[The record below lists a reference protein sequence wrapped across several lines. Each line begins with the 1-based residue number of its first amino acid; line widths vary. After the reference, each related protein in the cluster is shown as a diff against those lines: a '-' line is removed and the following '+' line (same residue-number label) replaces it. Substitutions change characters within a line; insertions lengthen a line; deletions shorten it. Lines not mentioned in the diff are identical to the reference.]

1 MEDMGYL
8 QNGRYGLSPKWKM
21 DPRIIIIIIIIII
34 KIIIIIIHEELFPKR
49 IISSKFNKIIHK

>member
-21 DPRIIIIIIIIII
+21 DPRIIIIIIIII

>member
-34 KIIIIIIHEELFPKR
+34 KIIIIIHEELFPKR